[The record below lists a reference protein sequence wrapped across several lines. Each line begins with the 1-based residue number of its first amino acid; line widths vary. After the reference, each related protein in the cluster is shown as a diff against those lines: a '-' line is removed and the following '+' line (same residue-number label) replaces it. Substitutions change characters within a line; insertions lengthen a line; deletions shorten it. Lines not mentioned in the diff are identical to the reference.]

1 MPHSRFVSTSTGSAR
16 AWWITLGTAWKV
28 NALVR
33 ILSPGSTPAMLSAMY
48 IAEPQELVPMACFMP
63 MNSAKFFSKRAVSDS
78 SLVGGW

>member
-33 ILSPGSTPAMLSAMY
+33 ILSPVHAGDV
-48 IAEPQELVPMACFMP
+48 ERDVHR
-63 MNSAKFFSKRAVSDS
+63 RATGIGADGVLHAHVLGEGLLEARREQS